1 MLVLKI
7 NFFYTELRYPYCI
20 PQNAKHLGW
29 LKTTSFRLHHM
40 KRSLGGLSGVWHLVR
55 QILWK
60 NPLQTLQSTRG
71 TRMATASVLVWP
83 GERPRRPWRVA
94 PLATGPVGSSG
105 SKMGF
110 TPAARPSFFP
120 LFRATQLAVRSL
132 PPQPNPTA
140 VLRPVCS
147 WSLSLL
153 IAAAASSTFPLF
165 PAPPPCL
172 SPPCPHLHALPP
184 CWHKQ
189 TSFAWWIDE
198 ASGGNLGGGVHG
210 YCVQRTRGG
219 FPLPKT
225 PAHYRHRTNPYLTSI
240 CSTFRSLW
248 YERGELQ

>member
-20 PQNAKHLGW
+20 PRNAKHLGW

-120 LFRATQLAVRSL
+120 PFSSDSASSAVSPTAAKPYRSPPTRLFLVSL
-132 PPQPNPTA
+132 PPYRRRRLLYIP
-140 VLRPVCS
+140 
-147 WSLSLL
+147 SLPS
-153 IAAAASSTFPLF
+153 AASMPL
-165 PAPPPCL
+165 PTLP
-172 SPPCPHLHALPP
+172 SPPR
-184 CWHKQ
+184 
-189 TSFAWWIDE
+189 FASMLAQADLLCVM
-198 ASGGNLGGGVHG
+198 NRRGV
-210 YCVQRTRGG
+210 RG
-219 FPLPKT
+219 
-225 PAHYRHRTNPYLTSI
+225 
-240 CSTFRSLW
+240 
-248 YERGELQ
+248 